1 MYHILITRKIPRITK
16 DSWFFVI
23 YKYINLIDMGIFS
36 TEDEK
41 VSIKY
46 LKSRGFCFGELN
58 NDCVFGKYVKIKY
71 CDKFI
76 YIYVTYNV
84 KTGELVIFPVFIG
97 SAITGRKDRI
107 YVGSKTFKAYTLIDF
122 ELVVNPHYLYDIW
135 MEMKGVL

>member
-1 MYHILITRKIPRITK
+1 
-16 DSWFFVI
+16 
-23 YKYINLIDMGIFS
+23 MGIFS

-46 LKSRGFCFGELN
+46 LKSRGFSKLN
-58 NDCVFGKYVKIKY
+58 SDDTFGKYVKIEY
-71 CDKFI
+71 CDKFVLI
-76 YIYVTYNV
+76 HISYNV
-84 KTGELVIFPVFIG
+84 KTGELDIFPIFVI

-107 YVGSKTFKAYTLIDF
+107 YVDSKIFEVYTVIDF